1 MNKGLKNKGK
11 NKVDELNVIE
21 EERIHNVWYKG
32 KGYWS
37 EFKGRYVKN
46 RSKELLKESKL
57 KIYDFKFYS
66 IEQIKKDFEYKLWEK
81 IGMFLTFVYE
91 EHLKGYSINDWK
103 RIYIEAGKLRMY
115 LGKDYEA
122 ILDRLKKLD
131 VIDLEKKINKNNAYQ
146 FCRYVGLKEGFKNVE
161 GDLYVEKNLISES
174 YENSILI
181 SRKIKVKRK
190 GLELY
195 VEKVLDKCSFDL
207 GNNRNRVDR
216 LIAEEKY
223 KEELLMLES
232 EYVSKTEKESLTI
245 KLSNK
250 EKCLNNLIKIYRN
263 SYDRLLFKLNSKIKE
278 RREFY
283 DIKVTSY
290 GNRMGHLLSSMP
302 KLYRKHLKINGEK
315 VVEVDI
321 VSSQAAFL
329 TILLNK
335 WLNSEIKLDGFDKNP
350 WLGVDRLEMI
360 YSKDSRMDL
369 YRYMTYKI
377 HGFKA
382 MFDKKMRGE
391 MKSMFMGLFFDTL
404 KNPEYGGKNKKEL
417 IEKIFGPN
425 LYELIEHLTTL
436 DVEGIEA
443 GKYRNLSALLQ
454 REESKFLN
462 EVMAE
467 LMKDKVDFL
476 PLYDSLIV
484 KESDK
489 DRVKE
494 AFNLIIIKNGYDGII
509 KVK

>member
-11 NKVDELNVIE
+11 NKIDELNVIE

-81 IGMFLTFVYE
+81 IGMFLTVIYE
-91 EHLKGYSINDWK
+91 EHLKGYSISNW
-103 RIYIEAGKLRMY
+103 RRVYMEAEKLRMY
-115 LGKDYEA
+115 LGKNYDV
-122 ILDRLKKLD
+122 ILDRLKELG

-146 FCRYVGLKEGFKNVE
+146 YCRYVALKEGLKNVE
-161 GDLYVEKNLISES
+161 GDLYVERNLISES

-181 SRKIKVKRK
+181 SRKIKVRRK

-195 VEKVLDKCSFDL
+195 IEKVLDKCSFDL
-207 GNNRNRVDR
+207 GNNRDKIDR

-232 EYVSKTEKESLTI
+232 EYVTKTEKKKITL

-250 EKCLNNLIKIYRN
+250 VNYINNLIKIYRDK
-263 SYDRLLFKLNSKIKE
+263 YDRTLFKLNSKINE

-283 DIKVTSY
+283 DIKVSAF
-290 GNRMGHLLSSMP
+290 GNRMGHFISYMP
-302 KLYRKHLKINGEK
+302 KLYRRHLKINGEK

-321 VSSQAAFL
+321 VSSQASFL

-335 WLNSEIKLDGFDKNP
+335 WLNSEIKLDGFGKNP
-350 WLGVDRLEMI
+350 WIAVDRLEMI

-391 MKSMFMGLFFDTL
+391 MKTMFMKIFFDTL
-404 KNPEYGGKNKKEL
+404 KNPEYGGKSKKEL
-417 IEKIFGPN
+417 IEKIFGADF
-425 LYELIEHLTTL
+425 YELIEHLTTL
-436 DVEGIEA
+436 DVEGIEV

-476 PLYDSLIV
+476 PLYDCLIV
-484 KESDK
+484 KKSDQK
-489 DRVKE
+489 RVKE
-494 AFNLIIIKNGYDGII
+494 AFNSIISINGYEGII
-509 KVK
+509 KVI